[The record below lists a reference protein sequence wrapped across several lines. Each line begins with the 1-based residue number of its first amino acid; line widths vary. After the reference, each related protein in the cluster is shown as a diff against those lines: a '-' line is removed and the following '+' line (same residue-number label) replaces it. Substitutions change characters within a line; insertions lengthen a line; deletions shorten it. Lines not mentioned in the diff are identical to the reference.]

1 MDGQLNFIEMI
12 EIRHKHEAYS
22 SRKLERKYREQIA
35 NNSDPGII
43 NPNKASHMVAYLINN
58 ENPETRFV
66 TQREKRWMT
75 NRKIMATKL
84 IQQHRED
91 LAKYKET
98 KNKKKRNVNSVICE
112 SKFHILIF

>member
-1 MDGQLNFIEMI
+1 
-12 EIRHKHEAYS
+12 
-22 SRKLERKYREQIA
+22 
-35 NNSDPGII
+35 
-43 NPNKASHMVAYLINN
+43 
-58 ENPETRFV
+58 
-66 TQREKRWMT
+66 MT

-91 LAKYKET
+91 LAKHKET